1 MKQMSFPVFS
11 NPLEGDFLTLAESLA
26 CRQFAGTID
35 KVNQLARR
43 LDVAEV
49 PVNADAIIP
58 EVLGARS
65 WRPETGFVQMALKA
79 KGEKVEEWSWIAGQ
93 MALAAFVCGAAPSL
107 DVEIVSNHPT
117 TVAGHSFDAR
127 NLILKGEETK
137 LLVRTEDGQEHTFIL
152 YNGDENPPVW
162 LREPEQDL
170 IPLGSAGRCVR
181 ADGKWVEHWNADA
194 PKDLYN
200 GSSESFRQQITMAAD
215 VLERCAPVYYVWV
228 ATLLRELVP
237 LRGDTL
243 GGGTSSRSFL
253 FCPGQIHFSTPATL
267 LQTVNMMVH
276 ECSHQFFHVLQW
288 SMAVVKEGAPEVFSV
303 LKNTKRPLDK
313 VLLGFH
319 AFANMRLALGFLRS
333 NSEGLNLKELAD
345 HERDVGSIV
354 NSLDSGLQL
363 YVDDYLE
370 PAGKAL
376 YTPLRAKLVDAELL
390 AA

>member
-1 MKQMSFPVFS
+1 MKQTSFPVFS
-11 NPLEGDFLTLAESLA
+11 SPFEGDFLTLAESLA
-26 CRQFAGTID
+26 CRQFAGTVD
-35 KVNQLARR
+35 QVNQLAKR
-43 LDVAEV
+43 LNVTEV
-49 PVNADAIIP
+49 PVNMEAVTP
-58 EVLGARS
+58 EALGARS

-79 KGEKVEEWSWIAGQ
+79 KKDEAEEWSWIAGQ

-107 DVEIVSNHPT
+107 DVEMVAHHPT
-117 TVAGHSFDAR
+117 TVAGHSFEAG
-127 NLILKGEETK
+127 NLILKGEGDK
-137 LLVRTEDGQEHTFIL
+137 LLLRSGDGQDHTFTL

-162 LREPEQDL
+162 LLEPEQDL

-181 ADGKWVEHWNADA
+181 ADGQWVEHWNADA
-194 PKDLYN
+194 PKDVYN
-200 GSSESFRQQITMAAD
+200 GSFESFRRQIIDAAD

-276 ECSHQFFHVLQW
+276 ECSHQFFHMLQW
-288 SMAVVKEGAPEVFSV
+288 SMAMVKEGAPEVFSV
-303 LKNTKRPLDK
+303 LKNTSRPLDK

-319 AFANMRLALGFLRS
+319 AFANMRLALGFLRA
-333 NSEGLNLKELAD
+333 NPEGLELKELAD
-345 HERDVGSIV
+345 HERDVSSIV
-354 NSLDSGLQL
+354 GSLDSSLQPF
-363 YVDDYLE
+363 VDDYLE

-376 YTPLRAKLVDAELL
+376 YAPLRAKLVGAELL